1 MSRRTE
7 REKCEL
13 IMNDFFVYILRCS
26 DGSYYI
32 GHTDN
37 IEERISAHKTG
48 YFGGYTKN
56 RLPIEVVF
64 VQSFGT
70 RDEAFTA
77 ERQMMVRDAAYTAP
91 HHERGWSRAKKEAV
105 IRGDWNRIT
114 KLAKSHRTRKISR

>member
-77 ERQMMVRDAAYTAP
+77 ERQMK
-91 HHERGWSRAKKEAV
+91 GWSRAKKEAV